1 MTSVSRLAVG
11 VKRES
16 KQLATTDQIGA
27 GGYIPENGRRWTAA
41 LINSRL
47 VKNPKFLEMLLIY

>member
-1 MTSVSRLAVG
+1 MTSVSQLAVV

-16 KQLATTDQIGA
+16 KQLAETDQIGV
-27 GGYIPENGRRWTAA
+27 GGYIPENGRRCAAA